1 MTVEVRRF
9 DRSKINVT
17 RRDDGVIIG
26 EAVATRA
33 GVFKYRQPDG
43 TIRAEFRSPLEVFKA
58 DSMASARMVPITD
71 RHPSDFVRPENAKE
85 LSVGFTGENV
95 RADGHNLVVPL
106 NINTAEG
113 VAAVDGGRNE
123 LSFGY
128 GCEVVE
134 SSGRWDGEEY
144 THAQRNIKYNHLALV
159 ESARAGKVASLRLDA
174 HDAVMQ
180 IESERKESVTMGEKV
195 RLDSGISVECDPHLA
210 ADFNKARSERE
221 DAQKKADDLQKKLD
235 SITAERDELKE
246 RVEKAEKVD
255 HSAEIEKGIKARMS
269 IVERASKVL
278 DEDEVKKFDDMS
290 NDEIRNAVIAK
301 KYPDLDLSEKSG
313 DYLSS
318 RFDAICETLDEADDG
333 TAQKNADKVLG
344 DPKEGKRADGM
355 SDHEKKRD
363 EAIVAM
369 KKKSHGQ
376 EE

>member
-1 MTVEVRRF
+1 MIVEVRRF

-71 RHPSDFVRPENAKE
+71 RHPSDFVKPENAKE

-113 VAAVDGGRNE
+113 VAAVDGGRSE

-128 GCEVVE
+128 ACEVVE

-180 IESERKESVTMGEKV
+180 IESERKESVTMGAKV
-195 RLDSGISVECDPHLA
+195 HLDSGIAVECDEHLA
-210 ADFNKARSERE
+210 ADFNKARAERKDAE
-221 DAQKKADDLQKKLD
+221 DQVAELQKKLD
-235 SITAERDELKE
+235 SVTAERDELKE

-255 HSAEIEKGIKARMS
+255 HSAEIDKGIKARLA
-269 IVERASKVL
+269 ITGKASKVL
-278 DEDEVKKFDDMS
+278 DEDAVEKFDGMS
-290 NDEIRNAVIAK
+290 NEEIRNAAIAK
-301 KYPDLDLSEKSG
+301 KYPDLDLSEKSN
-313 DYLSS
+313 DYLNA
-318 RFDAICETLDEADDG
+318 RFDAICETIDDADDG

-344 DPKEGKRADGM
+344 DPKSGKRADGLA
-355 SDHEKKRD
+355 DHEKKRD
-363 EAIVAM
+363 EAIEAM
-369 KKKSHGQ
+369 KKRSRG